1 MVKHGAQSIF
11 CRGFE
16 LRRRSHEHGGHTGIV
31 RREQVIIVGAGPAGT
46 AAAVQCH
53 RLGFTPLLLDRAGL
67 AGGLAENAYSIENYP
82 GLPRPLSGPEF
93 AESLRAHLERFG
105 LPVDRA
111 EVATIMRNGEGFSV
125 KHDGGELHA
134 RAVILASGTEP
145 DRADLAGENEL
156 SGEFVFYEVRCL
168 FRRHPEPRD
177 VIIVGGGE
185 AACDYAL
192 TLAAAG
198 TKVHLVVRSDSLK
211 ARGRLACAVQ
221 NASAIR
227 VSYETRCELVT
238 ASPLFTVRLRDGATG
253 RILEQRPDALLVAIG
268 RHSTAPRLLESL
280 GVPIADYVTGLVPGL
295 FVAGDARI
303 GSLGQIGM
311 AVGDGICAAAAAV
324 AFLENR

>member
-1 MVKHGAQSIF
+1 M
-11 CRGFE
+11 
-16 LRRRSHEHGGHTGIV
+16 

-67 AGGLAENAYSIENYP
+67 AGGLVENAYSIENYP
-82 GLPRPLSGPEF
+82 GLPRPLSGPGF

-111 EVATIMRNGEGFSV
+111 EVARIMRNGERFSV
-125 KHDGGELHA
+125 KHDGGDLHA

-156 SGEFVFYEVRCL
+156 EGEQVFYEVRCL
-168 FRRHPEPRD
+168 LRRHPKPRD
-177 VIIVGGGE
+177 VIVVGGGE

-198 TKVHLVVRSDSLK
+198 ASVHLVVRSDSLK
-211 ARGRLACAVQ
+211 ARGKLACAMEQ
-221 NASAIR
+221 SSAIR
-227 VSYETRCELVT
+227 VSYETRCERIT
-238 ASPLFTVRLRDGATG
+238 ASPLFTVRLRNSATG
-253 RILEQRPDALLVAIG
+253 SVMDQSPDALLVAVG
-268 RHSTAPRLLESL
+268 RRSTGPRLLEPL
-280 GVPIADYVTGLVPGL
+280 GVPMADCVAGLLPGL
-295 FVAGDARI
+295 FIAGDARI

-311 AVGDGICAAAAAV
+311 AVGDGIRAAAAAV